1 MSQTSMPQTPMPQIY
16 STLIQPQEL
25 RPHLEEPG
33 WAVVDCRFSLT
44 ETEAGRRAYQ
54 AGHIPGAVYAHLDQ
68 DLSGPILPGRTSRHP
83 LPDAAEFA
91 QRLSAW
97 GIGPETQ
104 VVAYDDRGGAIA
116 ARLWWMLR
124 WLGYDR
130 VAVLDGGWT
139 AWRAAGYPVREGVE
153 QRPPALFAPRP
164 RPGLLVQAEEVLA
177 RLGAQDLLLVDSR
190 APERYR
196 GEVEPLDPVA
206 GHIPGAVNR
215 PFAQNLGPDQ
225 RFRSREELRARF
237 QDLLAQRAPE
247 QVAFYCGSGVT
258 AAHNVLA
265 MVHAGLGF
273 PRLYAGSWSEW
284 ITDPARPVARS
295 GMTE

>member
-1 MSQTSMPQTPMPQIY
+1 MPAEY
-16 STLIQPQEL
+16 STLISPEEL
-25 RPHLEEPG
+25 RPHLGEPG
-33 WAVVDCRFSLT
+33 WAVVDCRFSLDD
-44 ETEAGRRAYQ
+44 TEAGRRAYR
-54 AGHIPGAVYAHLDQ
+54 AAHIPGAVYAHLDE

-83 LPDAAEFA
+83 LPGVEEFA

-124 WLGYDR
+124 WLGHDR

-139 AWRAAGYPVREGVE
+139 AWQAAGYPVQAGVE
-153 QRPPALFAPRP
+153 QRSPARFRPRP
-164 RPGLLVQAEEVLA
+164 RPELLVQVEEVLA
-177 RLGAQDLLLVDSR
+177 KLEAPDLLLVDSR

-215 PFAQNLGPDQ
+215 PFARNLAPDQ
-225 RFRSREELRARF
+225 RFLPREELRARF
-237 QDLLAQRAPE
+237 QELLAQRAPE

-284 ITDPARPVARS
+284 ITDPRRPVGRS
-295 GMTE
+295 GDSETGRQGDGE